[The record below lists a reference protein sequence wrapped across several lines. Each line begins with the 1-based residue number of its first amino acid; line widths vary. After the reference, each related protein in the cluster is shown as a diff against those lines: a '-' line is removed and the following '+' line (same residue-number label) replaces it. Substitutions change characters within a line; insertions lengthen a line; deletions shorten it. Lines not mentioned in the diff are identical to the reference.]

1 MEQALDWKINP
12 PIELRKTVKQ
22 ARFTLYEIGENGIF
36 LKTFQDTLKTKLNL
50 YYPTIADI
58 PFEDI
63 FVKLS
68 ALWKNILIIK
78 QYYQEKE
85 TNKIPCVLKSSP
97 TDDSEKEM
105 GKRPNAQD
113 THSKNENYT
122 PKRDKKPE
130 HPVQNNWRRNESLI
144 VYQNILCNNAKDSYI
159 NWTTTQKNLRNVK

>member
-1 MEQALDWKINP
+1 
-12 PIELRKTVKQ
+12 
-22 ARFTLYEIGENGIF
+22 
-36 LKTFQDTLKTKLNL
+36 LKTKLNL

-58 PFEDI
+58 PFKDI

-97 TDDSEKEM
+97 TDNSKKKM

-130 HPVQNNWRRNESLI
+130 PPVQNN
-144 VYQNILCNNAKDSYI
+144 
-159 NWTTTQKNLRNVK
+159 

>member
-1 MEQALDWKINP
+1 VEQALDWKINP

-58 PFEDI
+58 PFKDI

-97 TDDSEKEM
+97 TD
-105 GKRPNAQD
+105 N
-113 THSKNENYT
+113 
-122 PKRDKKPE
+122 
-130 HPVQNNWRRNESLI
+130 
-144 VYQNILCNNAKDSYI
+144 
-159 NWTTTQKNLRNVK
+159 